1 MLHDKVSE
9 AAIELGKNAP
19 PSIVVGL
26 SLLGIP
32 IADWVQ
38 LAVLLYTLL
47 QIHVL
52 AKKHI
57 NFYQSL
63 LSWLREVLSGSRR
76 KGK

>member
-26 SLLGIP
+26 SILGFP

-38 LAVLLYTLL
+38 LAVLIYTLL
-47 QIHVL
+47 QMHVL
-52 AKKHI
+52 AKK
-57 NFYQSL
+57 NLGFYQSL
-63 LSWLREVLSGSRR
+63 LSWLKEVISGSSS